1 MKLFCN
7 IICLLLAWSS
17 YGQDCLITG
26 KVTDEKN
33 KVVPYAT
40 VAFKSQKD
48 SSKVFGTLTDNQ
60 GQFSLKLPRDRY
72 TWEVSIV
79 GSKPYKRIL
88 DLLKGPSKVD
98 LGKISIQT
106 TVTLDEVVVT
116 ADNSQYIELD
126 KKVYNV
132 SQEMLAG
139 GGSLVDI
146 MQNIPSVQ
154 VEVDG
159 NISIRGNGNVRILI
173 DGRNSGITNPQAFL
187 RTIPAG
193 SIERIE
199 VITNPSSK
207 YVAEGTGG
215 IINVVLKK
223 GKKRRLT
230 SSFEVFSGARLN
242 AGGNAN
248 ISKGGEKLSWYFNT
262 GVGYSEPKKLD
273 EFDVVNF
280 DNTPF
285 ETRQTGEKILKQFYW
300 FNNLGGQ
307 WILNKSHRLNLDMT
321 YRKAN
326 IRNENA
332 IAYEDT
338 HQNVILN
345 QSQRLDTEISDN
357 NLIRSSATYK
367 WKLNPQGGELR
378 FTLFGQS
385 SIEDGSSN
393 ITEQSLVPVAQVSNI
408 DRSLNEMQDRRY
420 SLSVDYV
427 QPLPGKAQIEIGGRH
442 KTTQILNDF
451 SVERTSNG
459 ATSQIPEFT
468 DKTAY
473 DETIQSFYAQYT
485 KTQGKL
491 KYQVGLRSETTN
503 ILISTVNRTQQ
514 QAIAYTNLFPSAF
527 VHYDFN
533 DQHKIRLSVSRR
545 IRRPRL
551 SALIPFSSFSDA
563 RRVRIGNPS
572 VNPAFVIFSQL
583 GYQGKFNKRLSIT
596 PTLFYYHT
604 QNVLDYFIE
613 KRSITVNGTTQ
624 DIFVRKTIN
633 IGERQQLG
641 LEMGISYQVSSWLR
655 LYTEGFVSGFIQT
668 GGFQDVDYNSTGI
681 ISAGRFRFN
690 FDLSKTL
697 KLQLQHRFVGGNQRG
712 QFTRRSV
719 YRMDM
724 GLSKQLFG
732 KKATLSL
739 NFKDVFNTWWFRIHS
754 LEDTFRQDY
763 RAQIRTPQANIS
775 FIYLLNQKKYQGKKG
790 KQYEKY

>member
-1 MKLFCN
+1 M
-7 IICLLLAWSS
+7 AWNS
-17 YGQDCLITG
+17 YGQNCTVTG

-33 KVVPYAT
+33 KTVAYAT
-40 VAFKSQKD
+40 VAFKNQKD
-48 SSKVFGTLTDNQ
+48 SSQVFGTLTNDR
-60 GQFSLKLPRDRY
+60 GRFSIMLPKAKY

-79 GSKPYKRIL
+79 GSKPYKRTL
-88 DLLKGPSKVD
+88 DLLREQNRVD
-98 LGKISIQT
+98 LGDIRIQT
-106 TVTLDEVVVT
+106 TVTLEEVVVT
-116 ADNSQYIELD
+116 ADNSQHIELD

-223 GKKRRLT
+223 GKKQQLT

-248 ISKGGEKLSWYFNT
+248 ISQGGKKLSWYFNT

-273 EFDVVNF
+273 EFDVVNLG
-280 DNTPF
+280 NTPF

-307 WILNKSHRLNLDMT
+307 WILNKSHRLNLDLT

-332 IAYEDT
+332 INYEDSS
-338 HQNVILN
+338 QDIILN
-345 QSQRLDTEISDN
+345 QSQRLDTEISHN
-357 NLIRSSATYK
+357 NLIRSSATYQ

-385 SIEDGSSN
+385 SIEDGNST
-393 ITEQSLVPVAQVSNI
+393 IREQTFVPIAEVANI
-408 DRSLNEMQDRRY
+408 DRSFNQMQDRRY
-420 SLSVDYV
+420 SLSADYV
-427 QPLPGKAQIEIGGRH
+427 QPLPGKAQIELGARH

-451 SVERTSNG
+451 AVERTSNG
-459 ATSQIPEFT
+459 ATSQIPAFT
-468 DKTAY
+468 NKTAY

-485 KTQGKL
+485 KTLGKL

-503 ILISTVNRTQQ
+503 ILISTANRTQQ

-533 DQHKIRLSVSRR
+533 NQHKIRLSVSRR

-583 GYQGKFNKRLSIT
+583 GYQGKFKKRLSIT
-596 PTLFYYHT
+596 PTLFYYYT
-604 QNVLDYFIE
+604 QDVLDYFIE

-633 IGERQQLG
+633 IGERKQLG
-641 LEMGISYQVSSWLR
+641 LEMGISYEVSSWLR
-655 LYTEGFVSGFIQT
+655 LYTEGFVSGFTQT
-668 GGFQDVDYNSTGI
+668 GSFQDVDYNSTGV
-681 ISAGRFRFN
+681 ISAGRFRLNFN
-690 FDLSKTL
+690 LSKTL

-739 NFKDVFNTWWFRIHS
+739 NFKDVFNTWWFQINS
-754 LEDTFRQDY
+754 QEETFRQDY

-790 KQYEKY
+790 KQYERY